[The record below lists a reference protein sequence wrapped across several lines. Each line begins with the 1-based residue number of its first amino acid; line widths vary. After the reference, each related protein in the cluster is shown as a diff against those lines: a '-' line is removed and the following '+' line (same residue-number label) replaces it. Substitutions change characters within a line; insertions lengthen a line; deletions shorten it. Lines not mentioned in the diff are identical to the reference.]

1 MNDKELFLKKFEQKL
16 RDRLDDK
23 ALSSLHGDAA
33 GNLDGDYGSTDYET
47 FRSERTPKAN
57 SFYENACRISGKLFN
72 LEPDKKTAEKF
83 QKSLFAAHLNCTPSG
98 VMSFTVLSSMIL
110 IIFGLFLFILGQT
123 IIGVGILFLGVGAF
137 FAFQTIPSLFERRF
151 RAKANDEVII
161 GIFYIVAFMR
171 FNSNLELAIG
181 FAANYLSG
189 PLGLD
194 FKRILWEVENA
205 TYPNIKQAMDHYLE
219 SWRDENLEFLEAIYL
234 IESSLF
240 EGDNIRRIILLD
252 KSLDTILQGSYERMI
267 HFAQELNGK
276 VATFNM
282 IGVVLPILGLI
293 ILPLAAS
300 FGNPKTVWE
309 IVFLLYNLLFPIGV
323 GYFGFTIIFNRPG
336 GVNSVKK
343 PNIKNLEQLQKYPL
357 KFMGKTIY
365 LSPIYPSLFIGGILI
380 LIGLSP
386 LIFHAIGFDLVLND
400 ALASAFGVEEGDR
413 PGPFA
418 VFQNYEYI
426 DQDGGYTYGPYGVY
440 PGLLSLFLPL
450 GVAYI
455 FGTYLRTKYGRLLHM
470 RDKTKKLEKEF
481 ASATFQLGNRI
492 NEGIASELAF
502 GAVAD
507 TMRGTETGKFF
518 SEVDTNIKFNGMSV
532 EAAIFDKDK
541 GAINE
546 YQSELIISS
555 MKIFVKANEKG
566 PEISSKTLIDLSRYL
581 SEIHSS
587 SERLKDLLSESL
599 GSMKGQANY
608 LAPLISGV
616 VVSIVSLVTMIMG
629 SLSAATDELAAGGG
643 TDSLSGFLGQSIPTY
658 LFQGVVGLYITALV
672 AILIYVVTNLEN
684 GNDTVFTMHSIGDTM
699 IKAITRYSFIV
710 WAGILL
716 FTYVGSSVLGSLT

>member
-1 MNDKELFLKKFEQKL
+1 MDEKELFLKKFEQKL

-23 ALSSLHGDAA
+23 ALSSLHGDTV
-33 GNLDGDYGSTDYET
+33 GNLNGDYGSSDYET
-47 FRSERTPKAN
+47 FRIEKSPKSNSWYERACSISE
-57 SFYENACRISGKLFN
+57 KLFK
-72 LEPDKKTAEKF
+72 LEPDKATGEKF
-83 QKSLFAAHLNCTPSG
+83 QKSLFGAHLNCTPSG
-98 VMSFTVLSSMIL
+98 VMSFSVIVSLIL
-110 IIFGLFLFILGQT
+110 IIFGLLLFILGQDT
-123 IIGVGILFLGVGAF
+123 IGFGIVFVGVGAY
-137 FAFQTIPSLFERRF
+137 FALQNIPSLFERRF

-194 FKRILWEVENA
+194 FKRILWEIENA
-205 TYPNIKQAMDHYLE
+205 EYPDIKQALDHYLE
-219 SWRDENLEFLEAIYL
+219 GWRDENLEFLESIYL

-240 EGDNIRRIILLD
+240 EGEDIRRIILLD

-267 HFAQELNGK
+267 HFAQELTGK
-276 VATFNM
+276 VSTFNM

-300 FGNPKTVWE
+300 FGDPKGVWE
-309 IVFLLYNLLFPIGV
+309 VVFLLYNILFPIGV
-323 GYFGFTIIFNRPG
+323 AYFGFMIIFNRPG

-343 PNIKNLEQLQKYPL
+343 PNIKNIEQLQKYPL
-357 KFMGKTIY
+357 NLGGNTIY
-365 LSPIYPSLFIGGILI
+365 LSPVVPALFVGVLFF
-380 LIGLSP
+380 S
-386 LIFHAIGFDLVLND
+386 IGFSPIILHTFGLDETLNTVLGNMFED
-400 ALASAFGVEEGDR
+400 GSFS
-413 PGPFA
+413 
-418 VFQNYEYI
+418 VFQSYETI
-426 DQDGGYTYGPYGVY
+426 DKNGGYIYGPYGVY
-440 PGLLSLFLPL
+440 PGLLSLFIPL
-450 GVAYI
+450 GIAFS
-455 FGTYLRTKYGRLLHM
+455 FGIYLRTKYGKLIGL

-518 SEVDTNIKFNGMSV
+518 SEIDSNIKFNGLSV
-532 EAAIFDKDK
+532 EGAIFDSDK

-555 MKIFVKANEKG
+555 MKIFIKANEKG
-566 PEISSKTLIDLSRYL
+566 PEISAKTLVDLSRYL
-581 SEIHSS
+581 SEIHMSA
-587 SERLKDLLSESL
+587 ERLKDLLSESL

-629 SLSAATDELAAGGG
+629 SLATATSELGTSGAGA
-643 TDSLSGFLGQSIPTY
+643 DSLSGFLGQSIPTFM
-658 LFQGVVGLYITALV
+658 FQAVVGVYITALV
-672 AILIYVVTNLEN
+672 AILVFMVTNLEG
-684 GNDTVFTMHSIGDTM
+684 GNDPIFTKFTIGDTM
-699 IKAITRYSFIV
+699 IKSIRRYAIIV
-710 WAGILL
+710 ACGILL
-716 FTYVGSSVLGSLT
+716 FAYVGSQVIGSIV

>member
-1 MNDKELFLKKFEQKL
+1 MDDKELFLKKFEQKL

-23 ALSSLHGDAA
+23 ALASLHGDAA
-33 GNLDGDYGSTDYET
+33 GNLNGDYGSSDYET
-47 FRSERTPKAN
+47 FRTEKAPKSNSWYERVCSISE
-57 SFYENACRISGKLFN
+57 KLFK
-72 LEPDKKTAEKF
+72 LEPDKATGEKF
-83 QKSLFAAHLNCTPSG
+83 QKALFGAHLNCTPSG
-98 VMSFTVLSSMIL
+98 VMSFAVIVSLIL
-110 IIFGLFLFILGQT
+110 IVFGLLLFILGQGT
-123 IIGVGILFLGVGAF
+123 IGFGIVFMGVGAY
-137 FAFQTIPSLFERRF
+137 FALQNIPGLFEKRF

-194 FKRILWEVENA
+194 FKRILWEIENA
-205 TYPNIKQAMDHYLE
+205 EYPDIKQALDHYLE
-219 SWRDENLEFLEAIYL
+219 GWRDENLEFLESIYL

-240 EGDNIRRIILLD
+240 EGEDIRRIILLD

-267 HFAQELNGK
+267 HFAQELTGK
-276 VATFNM
+276 VSTFNM

-300 FGNPKTVWE
+300 FGDPKGVWE
-309 IVFLLYNLLFPIGV
+309 VVFLLYNILFPIGV
-323 GYFGFTIIFNRPG
+323 AYFGFMIIFNRPG

-343 PNIKNLEQLQKYPL
+343 PHIKNIEQLQKYSL
-357 KFMGKTIY
+357 KLGSKTIY
-365 LSPIYPSLFIGGILI
+365 LSPVVPALFVGVLFL
-380 LIGLSP
+380 LIGFSP
-386 LIFHAIGFDLVLND
+386 IILHTFGLDETLNA
-400 ALASAFGVEEGDR
+400 ALGNMFED
-413 PGPFA
+413 GPFSI
-418 VFQNYEYI
+418 FQTYETI
-426 DQDGGYTYGPYGVY
+426 DKNGGYTYGPYGVY
-440 PGLLSLFLPL
+440 PGLLSLFIPL
-450 GVAYI
+450 SIAFSVGI
-455 FGTYLRTKYGRLLHM
+455 YLRTKYGKLIGL

-518 SEVDTNIKFNGMSV
+518 SEIDSNIKFNGLSV
-532 EAAIFDKDK
+532 EGAIFDSDK

-555 MKIFVKANEKG
+555 MKIFIKANEKG
-566 PEISSKTLIDLSRYL
+566 PEISAKTLVDLSRYL
-581 SEIHSS
+581 SEIHMSA
-587 SERLKDLLSESL
+587 ERLKDLLSESL

-629 SLSAATDELAAGGG
+629 SLATATSELSTSGAGAE
-643 TDSLSGFLGQSIPTY
+643 SLSGFLGQSIPTFM
-658 LFQGVVGLYITALV
+658 FQAVVGVYITVLV
-672 AILIYVVTNLEN
+672 AILVFMVTNLEG
-684 GNDTVFTMHSIGDTM
+684 GNDPIFTKFTIGDTM
-699 IKAITRYSFIV
+699 IKSIRRYAIIV
-710 WAGILL
+710 ACGILL
-716 FTYVGSSVLGSLT
+716 FAYVGSQVLGSIV